1 MALPTTPRY
10 WTTRKNIYEQAIV
23 RHRDHND
30 QFRERWGTAV
40 NYFQKSDM
48 EAKKQS
54 NWGSE
59 QSMRSSM
66 DKYKAIQDKDEKTER
81 LKKRRLKLGQM
92 LREERN
98 SWEAELKGFSRD
110 NYSRLEDMKE
120 RTDTLR
126 SAREEKRKQLAEEK
140 LYEYWKLNNPDLRK
154 IESEQLKDHV
164 VGKWSGQVEEKEQKL
179 DQERREKEKFEKQME
194 EERLQALASERQK
207 EEEKLREEIRIK
219 DIVQEQMYELKEREH
234 EARMLK
240 REQDQLLKEQWELEN
255 MEEERKEREVQRKQR
270 EVGKM
275 LLRQHKTQMMAKSR
289 RILEELEQDRQ
300 ILEAMAEQE
309 QEDEKVQ
316 TARKETARA
325 DAAWMKQV
333 IEDQIKLEKARE
345 AELDMLYQEEAAR
358 MWHKREAEWE
368 KERAA
373 RARLMHEVMD
383 DRQRQLEDRMEQNR
397 IDQEESLKQREL
409 LIREMEIAQQ
419 MTHREK
425 EETEAQ
431 KEALKLNLKEQVTA
445 RREQDERAKQRD
457 ALEFNEDQKG
467 DEEYDD
473 FLRQETERMR
483 LKGFT
488 PRQHGRKQAWS

>member
-1 MALPTTPRY
+1 
-10 WTTRKNIYEQAIV
+10 
-23 RHRDHND
+23 
-30 QFRERWGTAV
+30 
-40 NYFQKSDM
+40 
-48 EAKKQS
+48 
-54 NWGSE
+54 
-59 QSMRSSM
+59 
-66 DKYKAIQDKDEKTER
+66 
-81 LKKRRLKLGQM
+81 
-92 LREERN
+92 
-98 SWEAELKGFSRD
+98 
-110 NYSRLEDMKE
+110 
-120 RTDTLR
+120 
-126 SAREEKRKQLAEEK
+126 
-140 LYEYWKLNNPDLRK
+140 
-154 IESEQLKDHV
+154 
-164 VGKWSGQVEEKEQKL
+164 
-179 DQERREKEKFEKQME
+179 ME
-194 EERLQALASERQK
+194 EERLQALVLERQK

-219 DIVQEQMYELKEREH
+219 DIVQEQMFELKEREH
-234 EARMLK
+234 EAKQLK
-240 REQDQLLKEQWELEN
+240 REQEQLLREQWELEN
-255 MEEERKEREVQRKQR
+255 LEEERKQREVQRKQR

-309 QEDEKVQ
+309 KEDEKVQ

-325 DAAWMKQV
+325 NAAWMKQV

-358 MWHKREAEWE
+358 MWHKRESEWE

-445 RREQDERAKQRD
+445 RREQEERAKQRD
-457 ALEFNEDQKG
+457 ALEYNEDQKG